1 MGPGKKG
8 FIRDVRGEA
17 VAILMAAMMIGGF
30 LFWLTAGHL
39 RGMHGGNREGLESRP
54 AVAVAPVQ
62 KDSQT
67 GAGREGSPPMP
78 SEESFEKDR
87 GVNNS
92 RSDE

>member
-39 RGMHGGNREGLESRP
+39 RGMHGGNREGLGSRP
-54 AVAVAPVQ
+54 AAAVAPKQRDPYGGAVR
-62 KDSQT
+62 KEST
-67 GAGREGSPPMP
+67 GRP
-78 SEESFEKDR
+78 SEEALEKDR
-87 GVNNS
+87 GVNTS